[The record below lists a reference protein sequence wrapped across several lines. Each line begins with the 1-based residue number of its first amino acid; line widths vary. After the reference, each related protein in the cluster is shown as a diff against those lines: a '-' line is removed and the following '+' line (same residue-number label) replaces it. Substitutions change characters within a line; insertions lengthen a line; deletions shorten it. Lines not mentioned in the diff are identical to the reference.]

1 MDAHKHTRESGYL
14 QDRWHYPRILKAGG
28 GGKKV
33 TSAPHH
39 HRCRHHHR
47 HLTCFAMCGSSWRE
61 ELLLP
66 GLSTV
71 GVNNVWSQKHSAAAG
86 LPQYSKHIDSDG

>member
-1 MDAHKHTRESGYL
+1 MDAHTRESVYL
-14 QDRWHYPRILKAGG
+14 QDRWHYPRILKAG

-39 HRCRHHHR
+39 HRCRHHR
-47 HLTCFAMCGSSWRE
+47 HLTWFAMCGSSWRE

-71 GVNNVWSQKHSAAAG
+71 GVNNV
-86 LPQYSKHIDSDG
+86 